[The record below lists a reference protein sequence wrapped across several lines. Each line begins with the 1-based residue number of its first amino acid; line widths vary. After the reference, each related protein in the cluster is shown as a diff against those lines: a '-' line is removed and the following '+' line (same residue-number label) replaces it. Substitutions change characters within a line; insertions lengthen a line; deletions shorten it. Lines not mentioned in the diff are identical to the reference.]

1 MGNIDPEVGR
11 REPFLREDVRAQEGH
26 PFMITVFASVE
37 PTYTPAR
44 ARPALAR
51 AMQGIGEGSV
61 SRATLPRV
69 TLLLAVTFSAAV
81 G

>member
-1 MGNIDPEVGR
+1 
-11 REPFLREDVRAQEGH
+11 
-26 PFMITVFASVE
+26 MITVFASFE
-37 PTYTPAR
+37 PTHIPTR

-69 TLLLAVTFSAAV
+69 TLPRVTLLLAVTFSAAV